1 MKFFY
6 WFRVVVKILIPV
18 VFFLIANSEN
28 KVVANAL
35 AGFMTIVVLFY
46 YLLIWKK
53 VGENKNE

>member
-6 WFRVVVKILIPV
+6 WFRVVFKILIPV

-46 YLLIWKK
+46 IYLFWKR
-53 VGENKNE
+53 